1 MTKPVFS
8 RAAWGISCALRL
20 CRTLDSAFGQI
31 IRLNSI
37 PLNPGLAKACV
48 SFQAAR
54 LGVLAGIRPLNA
66 CHWARCRKT
75 LHRFCGIA
83 TQPQGTAGEA
93 LHSKASPALSQ
104 LPERIW
110 AISPGDAKF
119 YSSNPK
125 PRRFSHKLLGYWLRG
140 LPNQSRSCGKS
151 SLYAKSCGVA
161 AIAVLPCKRRCNLA
175 ILF

>member
-1 MTKPVFS
+1 MTRPVFS

-31 IRLNSI
+31 ILANSI

-54 LGVLAGIRPLNA
+54 LGVLAGIRLLNA

-110 AISPGDAKF
+110 AIHPVM
-119 YSSNPK
+119 
-125 PRRFSHKLLGYWLRG
+125 
-140 LPNQSRSCGKS
+140 PNS
-151 SLYAKSCGVA
+151 
-161 AIAVLPCKRRCNLA
+161 IAVIPSQGDFPTSYLDIGCGACQTNPDHAGNLPFMQNLA
-175 ILF
+175 ALQQLRCSHANAVAI